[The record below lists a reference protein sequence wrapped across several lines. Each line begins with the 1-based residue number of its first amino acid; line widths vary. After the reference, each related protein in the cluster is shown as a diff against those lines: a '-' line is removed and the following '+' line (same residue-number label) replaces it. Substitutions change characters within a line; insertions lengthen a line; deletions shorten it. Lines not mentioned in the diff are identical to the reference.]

1 MIGTW
6 KLNEAKSQIPAAANK
21 NTTIVCT
28 MQGDNI
34 KWVTDGSRDG
44 KPRHTEWIGKF
55 DGKDYP
61 VTGDSA
67 VDTRSYTKIN
77 EHTINLANKKAGKV
91 TISGELVTSK
101 DGKSLTLS
109 ATGTDANGQTFKSRS
124 VYDKQ

>member
-1 MIGTW
+1 METQRS
-6 KLNEAKSQIPAAANK
+6 E
-21 NTTIVCT
+21 VCA

-34 KWVTDGSRDG
+34 KCVTDGSSSG

-67 VDTRSYTKIN
+67 ADTRSYTKADD
-77 EHTINLANKKAGKV
+77 HTIKFANKKAGKV
-91 TISGELVTSK
+91 TTSGEIVFSK
-101 DGKSLTLS
+101 DGKSRTMTT
-109 ATGTDANGQTFKSRS
+109 TGTDANGKTFKSRS